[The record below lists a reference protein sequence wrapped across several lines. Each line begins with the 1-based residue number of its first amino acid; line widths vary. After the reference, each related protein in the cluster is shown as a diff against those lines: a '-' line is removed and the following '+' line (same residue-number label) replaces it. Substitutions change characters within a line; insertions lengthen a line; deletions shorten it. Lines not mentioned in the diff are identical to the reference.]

1 MFQHQELK
9 GSVELLEVVTG
20 LRSRAEHRR
29 EQRIALQGRNVVISP
44 RLRHNSCLRGASVVR
59 GFVCLRLI
67 CFLFS
72 VVAAFGN
79 G

>member
-29 EQRIALQGRNVVISP
+29 EQRIALQGRNVVISQGFATIAAYAA
-44 RLRHNSCLRGASVVR
+44 LLSFAAS
-59 GFVCLRLI
+59 FVCG
-67 CFLFS
+67 LF
-72 VVAAFGN
+72 VFFFQL
-79 G
+79 